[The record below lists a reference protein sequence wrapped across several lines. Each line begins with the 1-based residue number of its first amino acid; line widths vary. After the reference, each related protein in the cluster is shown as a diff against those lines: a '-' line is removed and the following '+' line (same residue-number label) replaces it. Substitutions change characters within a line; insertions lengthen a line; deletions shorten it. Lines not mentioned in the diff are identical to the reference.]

1 MMGNFE
7 TTRDATIVGDHV
19 PGARGG
25 GPLNALLSRIV
36 VHMVEMEQGRR
47 PASALDDQASPL
59 AARRIRKLV
68 QLATS
73 GRPRG
78 ALRTAPASV
87 ISVTSFH
94 PSAGVTEGVVVL
106 SCDGRVRAFCVRLEQ
121 EGDRWWIVDLA
132 PPEGGLAAAI
142 TIASRTGAIPVDAD
156 GRRWSSGR
164 SPDGEPLEGLVD
176 GSGRD

>member
-1 MMGNFE
+1 MGNIE
-7 TTRDATIVGDHV
+7 ATRDATTVGDHV
-19 PGARGG
+19 PGARGDSA
-25 GPLNALLSRIV
+25 LNAHLSRIV

-47 PASALDDQASPL
+47 PASALDDQSSPL

-78 ALRTAPASV
+78 AQRTAPASV
-87 ISVTSFH
+87 ISATSFH

-142 TIASRTGAIPVDAD
+142 TIASRTGAVPVDAE

-164 SPDGEPLEGLVD
+164 TPEGESLQTPLD
-176 GSGRD
+176 GSDSA